1 MKSERLKGTIA
12 TFKAAAALF
21 GAVFVLLAL
30 QLMLGNDPAVG
41 GGRDL
46 SAQVDVSEGQA
57 PEQSFLDR
65 ATELLDIQAPA
76 EDDDSEQDSEMQA
89 EQAPAPVQS
98 ETS

>member
-1 MKSERLKGTIA
+1 MKPGRLKGTFA

-21 GAVFVLLAL
+21 GAVFVLLAF

-46 SAQVDVSEGQA
+46 TAQADVSTGQA
-57 PEQSFLDR
+57 PEESFLDR
-65 ATELLDIQAPA
+65 ATALLDIQSPA
-76 EDDDSEQDSEMQA
+76 EDDDPEQDSEMQA